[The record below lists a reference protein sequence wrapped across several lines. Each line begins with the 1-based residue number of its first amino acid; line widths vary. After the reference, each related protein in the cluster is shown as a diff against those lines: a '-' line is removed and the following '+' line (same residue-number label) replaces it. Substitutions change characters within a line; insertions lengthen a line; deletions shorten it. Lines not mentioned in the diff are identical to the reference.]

1 LESVETPH
9 QLGKFFMRHAGL
21 IRSGA
26 RAALEEV
33 ILSAM
38 QDVQSR
44 CTWIVP
50 ALVLGMLALGCAST
64 PLSAREVLAPDVF
77 LTDVAPIGGGL
88 FEQRIQ
94 LTFRVTNLNDF
105 DLPIEGGSF
114 DLTIND
120 APFARGVSR
129 ERVVV
134 PALGEVLVK
143 TEASTTTLGLLNQLR
158 DLSNKRELR
167 YMLSGRFSLDGLHV
181 KSVAFE
187 RAADLGPVPFWGD
200 RPAE

>member
-1 LESVETPH
+1 
-9 QLGKFFMRHAGL
+9 
-21 IRSGA
+21 
-26 RAALEEV
+26 
-33 ILSAM
+33 M
-38 QDVQSR
+38 QDVKSP
-44 CTWIVP
+44 CAWIVP
-50 ALVLGMLALGCAST
+50 ALAVGMLALGCAST
-64 PLSAREVLAPDVF
+64 PLRAREVLAPDVF

-88 FEQRIQ
+88 FEQRIR

-134 PALGEVLVK
+134 PALGEVLLM

-200 RPAE
+200 RPVE

>member
-1 LESVETPH
+1 
-9 QLGKFFMRHAGL
+9 
-21 IRSGA
+21 
-26 RAALEEV
+26 
-33 ILSAM
+33 M
-38 QDVQSR
+38 QGVQSR
-44 CTWIVP
+44 CAWIAP
-50 ALVLGMLALGCAST
+50 SLVLGMLALGCAST
-64 PLSAREVLAPDVF
+64 PFSAPEVLAPDVS

-105 DLPIEGGSF
+105 ELPIEGGSF

-134 PALGEVLVK
+134 PALGEVLLK

-158 DLSNKRELR
+158 ELSNKRELR
-167 YMLSGRFSLDGLHV
+167 YVLSGRFSLDGLHV
-181 KSVAFE
+181 NSVAFE
-187 RAADLGPVPFWGD
+187 RAADLGPVPFLGD

>member
-1 LESVETPH
+1 MLWCI
-9 QLGKFFMRHAGL
+9 GCR
-21 IRSGA
+21 RSEIKRGA
-26 RAALEEV
+26 REALEEV

-44 CTWIVP
+44 YTWILPVL
-50 ALVLGMLALGCAST
+50 ALGMLALGCAST
-64 PLSAREVLAPDVF
+64 PFSAREVLAPDVF
-77 LTDVAPIGGGL
+77 LADVAPIGGGL
-88 FEQRIQ
+88 FEQRIR
-94 LTFRVTNLNDF
+94 LTFRVMNLNDF
-105 DLPIEGGSF
+105 ELPIEGGSF

-120 APFARGVSR
+120 SPFARGVTR

-134 PALGEVLVK
+134 PALSEVLMK

-167 YMLSGRFSLDGLHV
+167 YRLSGRFSLDGLHV

-187 RAADLGPVPFWGD
+187 RAADLGSVPFWGD
-200 RPAE
+200 RPVE

>member
-1 LESVETPH
+1 MKLSNYALPLLLVVIVAVLAVQAWTWTE
-9 QLGKFFMRHAGL
+9 
-21 IRSGA
+21 
-26 RAALEEV
+26 AA
-33 ILSAM
+33 A
-38 QDVQSR
+38 SR
-44 CTWIVP
+44 GSF
-50 ALVLGMLALGCAST
+50 GMLYRTESGEYRSPT
-64 PLSAREVLAPDVF
+64 RYFRPNF

-88 FEQRIQ
+88 FEQRIR

-105 DLPIEGGSF
+105 ELPIKGGSF

-120 APFARGVSR
+120 TPFARGVSR

-134 PALGEVLVK
+134 PALGEVLLK

-158 DLSNKRELR
+158 DLSNKREVR

-200 RPAE
+200 RPVE